1 VKETKPT
8 GLQRI
13 WRALGPG
20 VITGAADDDPSGIA
34 TYSITGAQFGN
45 QFTWAAL
52 LTWPLM
58 GCVQMMSARIG
69 MVSGEGL
76 AGAFRRKFP
85 MWMISLFTVA
95 LLIAN
100 TINIASDLAAMGDA
114 VEMLGGGP
122 GLLWVAL
129 FGVGICI
136 AAVHLRY
143 RQLALVLQWL
153 AIALF
158 AYVITAFM
166 VKVDWGDVARSTFV
180 PALPRGS
187 EAWATLV
194 AILGTTIS
202 PFLFYWQ
209 AGQEIEE
216 QKAKGRRLRTQRLG
230 ASKRA
235 IVDRRLDVAIGTLF
249 SNLIM
254 FFIIVTTAATLHAS
268 GHVKIETTRQ
278 AAEALKPLAGNLSYW
293 LFSAGLIGT
302 GLLAIPTLAGS
313 AAYAFAETFDWA
325 YGLDQRFKRAPSF
338 YAVFIFATLA
348 AVAIDFVGVNPIKAL
363 FWSAVVNGLLAPP
376 VLVCMYLVANDRKIM
391 VGQPSPR
398 IVNIGVAL
406 TAVLMTA
413 AAVCMFIF

>member
-85 MWMISLFTVA
+85 MWLISLFTVA

-268 GHVKIETTRQ
+268 GQVTRH
-278 AAEALKPLAGNLSYW
+278 
-293 LFSAGLIGT
+293 
-302 GLLAIPTLAGS
+302 
-313 AAYAFAETFDWA
+313 
-325 YGLDQRFKRAPSF
+325 
-338 YAVFIFATLA
+338 
-348 AVAIDFVGVNPIKAL
+348 
-363 FWSAVVNGLLAPP
+363 
-376 VLVCMYLVANDRKIM
+376 
-391 VGQPSPR
+391 
-398 IVNIGVAL
+398 
-406 TAVLMTA
+406 
-413 AAVCMFIF
+413 